1 MLSRN
6 KHPRPIRVLLIGP
19 DLPIIGGQTVQA
31 LMIVE
36 RFRNDADVHVDMQP
50 INPPFLPPM
59 QRVKYLRT
67 VVTSVKYLLD
77 LITKVP
83 QYDAVHIFSASYFS
97 FILSPV
103 PAGIISRVF
112 RKKSILHYHSGEA
125 DDHFT
130 RWKTA
135 APITRIFDRI
145 IAPSNYLVDVFRKH
159 EMEARSISNVV
170 DTERFKFRSRSPLRP
185 VFLSSRSLEPLY
197 NVECTV
203 RAFSIIQSL
212 IPDASLVIA
221 GDGSQRERLADLVK
235 ELELRNVEFL
245 GMVQPDEMPGVYD
258 RADVFLNTPNVDNMP
273 NSIIEAFA
281 SGLAVVSTNAGG
293 IPHIVDHGR
302 NGLLVEK
309 GDHDGIAREA
319 LRLLSDPQLA
329 RRITEEAFRDCENY
343 KWRSV
348 RQQWVELYE
357 ELTMRPGYQAVAA
370 DERTSATS

>member
-1 MLSRN
+1 MVLRKQDS
-6 KHPRPIRVLLIGP
+6 RPIRVLLIGP
-19 DLPIIGGQTVQA
+19 DLPIVGGQTVQA
-31 LMIVE
+31 LMIIE

-50 INPPFLPPM
+50 INPRFLPPM

-67 VVTSVKYLLD
+67 AVTSFKYLLD

-83 QYDAVHIFSASYFS
+83 RYDAVHIFSASYFS
-97 FILSPV
+97 FILSPI
-103 PAGIISRVF
+103 PAGIISRIF

-130 RWKTA
+130 RWKSA
-135 APITRIFDRI
+135 GPMTRIFDRI
-145 IAPSNYLVDVFRKH
+145 ITPSNYLVDVFRKH
-159 EMEARSISNVV
+159 KIDARSISNVV
-170 DTERFKFRSRSPLRP
+170 DMERFNYRTRSPISP

-221 GDGSQRERLADLVK
+221 GDGSQRAMLADLVK

-245 GMVQPDEMPGVYD
+245 GMVQPDEMPSVYD

-293 IPHIVDHGR
+293 IPYIVDHER

-309 GDHDGIAREA
+309 GDHEGIAQQA
-319 LRLLSDPQLA
+319 LRLLSDPELA
-329 RRITEEAFRDCENY
+329 RRITEEALRDCENY
-343 KWRSV
+343 RWRSV
-348 RQQWVELYE
+348 RQQWVGLYE
-357 ELTMRPGYQAVAA
+357 ELTMRTRYQAVAA
-370 DERTSATS
+370 DERTSVTS